1 MSELT
6 IVLTSNMFNY
16 VSNEEL
22 LDTIE
27 GITEYVIQSAVEF
40 EQMKLNSL
48 VHFCNHGTFLIEE
61 K

>member
-6 IVLTSNMFNY
+6 IVLEPNMFNY
-16 VSNEEL
+16 VSNEKL

-27 GITEYVIQSAVEF
+27 DITDHVIQSAVEF

-48 VHFCNHGTFLIEE
+48 VHFCNHGTFLTEE
-61 K
+61 E

>member
-6 IVLTSNMFNY
+6 IVLEPNMFDY

-27 GITEYVIQSAVEF
+27 DITDYVIQSAVEY
-40 EQMKLNSL
+40 EQMKLDSL
-48 VHFCNHGTFLIEE
+48 IHFCNTGKFLTEE
-61 K
+61 E

>member
-6 IVLTSNMFNY
+6 IALQSNMFNY

-27 GITEYVIQSAVEF
+27 DITDHVIESAVEY
-40 EQMKLNSL
+40 EQMKLDSL
-48 VHFCNHGTFLIEE
+48 VHFCNTGKFLTEE

>member
-6 IVLTSNMFNY
+6 IVLAPNMFSY

-27 GITEYVIQSAVEF
+27 DITDHVIQSAVEY
-40 EQMKLNSL
+40 EQVKLDSL
-48 VHFCNHGTFLIEE
+48 VHFCNTGSFLTEE
-61 K
+61 E

>member
-6 IVLTSNMFNY
+6 IALAPNMFDY
-16 VSNEEL
+16 IFNEAL

-27 GITEYVIQSAVEF
+27 DITDHVIQSAVEY

-48 VHFCNHGTFLIEE
+48 VHFCNTGKFLTEE
-61 K
+61 E

>member
-6 IVLTSNMFNY
+6 IVLRPNMFNY

-27 GITEYVIQSAVEF
+27 DITDNVIQSAVEY

-48 VHFCNHGTFLIEE
+48 VHFCNHGTFLTEE
-61 K
+61 E